1 MVLIESGR
9 PDFNLASTERLPGD
23 PICINSAFVDVS
35 PRVWIPSVAADAALP
50 FAVEPHAFAQAV
62 VSAACAAVPSVV
74 SGCRWRF
81 SWQPARVP
89 FPAAAGVSGV
99 PDSVWRLAVLAVV
112 GIFCWSRHCRH
123 WASHTYAAA
132 IRQRG
137 CLVSVQGLLADFRV
151 ALQSWRA
158 AGFRIGLLL
167 LDGRCRCGRYWE
179 EEPSTCPRFV
189 WRVLRRS

>member
-1 MVLIESGR
+1 MVLNESGR
-9 PDFNLASTERLPGD
+9 PDFNLAITERFPGD

-50 FAVEPHAFAQAV
+50 FAVAPHAFAQAV
-62 VSAACAAVPSVV
+62 VSAACAAVPFVV
-74 SGCRWRF
+74 FGCRWRF

-123 WASHTYAAA
+123 WASCTYVA
-132 IRQRG
+132 
-137 CLVSVQGLLADFRV
+137 VFR
-151 ALQSWRA
+151 
-158 AGFRIGLLL
+158 
-167 LDGRCRCGRYWE
+167 
-179 EEPSTCPRFV
+179 
-189 WRVLRRS
+189 